1 MFTVTEATIAG
12 NQLQVGPG
20 HQVTTIVRTTAA
32 FPPSLYPLVLSI
44 QLLWKPL
51 TQHHLSPV
59 RFLRENLW
67 NEKTKADAEY

>member
-1 MFTVTEATIAG
+1 MFMVTKATIAG

-20 HQVTTIVRTTAA
+20 HQVTTIVRTTA
-32 FPPSLYPLVLSI
+32 FPCSLYPPVLSM

-51 TQHHLSPV
+51 TQHHLSPM

-67 NEKTKADAEY
+67 NEKTKANAEY